1 MDKKNILI
9 ITACGV
15 IIAALAIGLALSMSR
30 TKKAEENAKAMEE
43 IAAFEKEEMEEEY
56 EKLAM
61 QYDGYTSTL
70 SNDSLVRLLSEEQ
83 QHVRDLLEEL
93 RMTKANDA
101 KKITALK
108 KELATVRAVMVQYVH
123 QIDSLSRTNEQL
135 AIENKQVKDNLA
147 QITLQAEQLQQEKE
161 QLTEVVTRAQML
173 ETSGFK
179 VTWLNER
186 GKQTEHYK
194 KIAKLQINFNINKN
208 VSAEP
213 GEKTIYLR
221 LVRPDSEV
229 LGNAGTF
236 TYEGAEVPYT
246 LKSDFE
252 YTGEQEA
259 FVLYYTVNQ
268 LLPIGNYRAEFFAEG
283 NMIGEYGFKIEK

>member
-213 GEKTIYLR
+213 GEKTVYLR

>member
-1 MDKKNILI
+1 MDKKNTLI
-9 ITACGV
+9 IAACAAV
-15 IIAALAIGLALSMSR
+15 IVALAIGLGLSLRR
-30 TKKAEENAKAMEE
+30 THQAEENAKAMEE
-43 IAAFEKEEMEEEY
+43 IAAFEKQEMEEEY
-56 EKLAM
+56 ENLAM
-61 QYDGYTSTL
+61 QYDGYTSIL

-101 KKITALK
+101 RKITALK

-135 AIENKQVKDNLA
+135 AIENQQVKANLE
-147 QITLQAEQLQQEKE
+147 QMVQQKEQLQQQNE
-161 QLTEVVTRAQML
+161 QLAEVVTRAQML
-173 ETSGFK
+173 ETSGFS
-179 VTWLNER
+179 VLWLNER
-186 GKQTEHYK
+186 GKKTDNYK
-194 KIAKLQINFNINKN
+194 KIAKLQISFNILKN

-213 GEKTIYLR
+213 GEKTVYVR

-236 TYEGAEVPYT
+236 TYEGADVPYT
-246 LKSDFE
+246 LKQDFE
-252 YTGEQEA
+252 YSGEQEA
-259 FVLYYTVNQ
+259 FVLYYTVSQ
-268 LLPIGNYRAEFFAEG
+268 LLPQGNYRAEFFADG